1 VLTVPLRRLIVSA
14 VAVAA
19 AVACMDAPA
28 ATVPEQQLASRYSP
42 VVALKKQRR
51 LCGKGEAYRPVLVD
65 VVLGRNDVSLF
76 EGAGGTYRRL
86 RRAPTAA
93 NLVAGPSRHYVD
105 LPGHPVTGRCSYQHW
120 FKRIGATAPN
130 AVYAHVATER
140 GRPGRLALQYW
151 LYYVFNDYNDKHE
164 SDWEMIQLHFDAD
177 TIEEALERPPVEVLY
192 SQHEGA
198 ERAGWNDDKL
208 EKVGGTHVV
217 TYPGAGSHAN
227 FFRNALWLGRSA
239 NQGLGCDDSTRPS
252 TRVRPRA
259 VVLPTRAEATT
270 EHGWITFEGHWGQRE
285 RGFNDGPLGPN
296 AKLQWE
302 QPFTWAEK
310 VERNRSFTVPGS
322 AHAGL
327 DSSDI
332 FCSGVTAA
340 SELLD
345 GIYASKW
352 VGFAV
357 IGLLVALI
365 VLAVVLTRWRP
376 ARLRPLEQRRAAGQ
390 ILRVSLRVYRL
401 DWRTLLVVSASV
413 LPLAFLAALAAHALL
428 SLGPAQDL
436 VQALGRETLLTVHL
450 YGLVLAA
457 IEVAVLGLAIAATA
471 VAVSSLRIGSE
482 RVGTMGALEGAVHH
496 ARPLAGVLLR
506 VAGIP
511 LFFAATIIGI
521 PVAIWYLGRT
531 AVAIPACVIEDLDT
545 RAAIRRSKQLVGRHF
560 WHVSAL
566 TTVTLAFALLLGP
579 FVGAV
584 VLLEM
589 QLPVLPANLI
599 GVAIS
604 AAVMPIVGI
613 TITLLF
619 LDLRA
624 RAREAAAPEVVGEP
638 APAS

>member
-1 VLTVPLRRLIVSA
+1 VLTAPLRRLIV
-14 VAVAA
+14 VAGIVA
-19 AVACMDAPA
+19 AVACPTAPA
-28 ATVPEQQLASRYSP
+28 ASSPEQRLASRYVP
-42 VVALKKQRR
+42 EVALKKQRR
-51 LCGKGEAYRPVLVD
+51 LCGKGEPYRPVLVD
-65 VVLGRNDVSLF
+65 VVLDRSDVSLF
-76 EGAGGTYRRL
+76 EGAGSRYRRL

-93 NLVAGPSRHYVD
+93 DLAAGPSRHYVD
-105 LPGHPVTGRCSYQHW
+105 LPGHPVTGRCGYQHW
-120 FKRIGATAPN
+120 FKRIGGAAPN
-130 AVYAHVATER
+130 ALYAHIVTER

-164 SDWEMIQLHFDAD
+164 SDWELIQLHFDAD
-177 TIEEALERPPVEVLY
+177 TVDEALQRPPVEVLY
-192 SQHEGA
+192 SQHQGA

-208 EKVGGTHVV
+208 EKVRGTHVV

-227 FFRNALWLGRSA
+227 YYRNALWLGRSA
-239 NQGLGCDDSTRPS
+239 DEGLGCDDSTGPS

-259 VVLPTRAEATT
+259 VVLPTRAQAPPA
-270 EHGWITFEGHWGQRE
+270 EHAWVTFEGHWGQRE

-296 AKLQWE
+296 AKLEWE
-302 QPFTWAEK
+302 QPFTWAESA
-310 VERNRSFTVPGS
+310 ERTRSFTVPGS

-345 GIYASKW
+345 GIYASQW

-357 IGLLVALI
+357 IGLLLALL

-376 ARLRPLEQRRAAGQ
+376 APLRPLEQRRAAGQ
-390 ILRVSLRVYRL
+390 ILRVALRVYRL
-401 DWRTLLVVSASV
+401 DWRTLFVVSALV
-413 LPLAFLAALAAHALL
+413 FPLAFLAALLAHALL
-428 SLGPAQDL
+428 NLGPGQDL
-436 VQALGRETLLTVHL
+436 VEALGRETLLTVHL
-450 YGLVLAA
+450 YVFVLAA

-471 VAVSSLRIGSE
+471 VAVSSLRLGAE
-482 RVGTMGALEGAVHH
+482 RVGTTGAYRRAVHS
-496 ARPLAGVLLR
+496 AGPLAGVLLR

-511 LFFAATIIGI
+511 LFLAATIVGI

-531 AVAIPACVIEDLDT
+531 TVAIPACVIEDLDS

-560 WHVSAL
+560 WRVSAL
-566 TTVTLAFALLLGP
+566 MTVTVGLALLVGP
-579 FVGAV
+579 LVGAF
-584 VLLEM
+584 VLLET
-589 QLPVLPANLI
+589 QLPVFPANVI
-599 GVAIS
+599 GLAIS

-619 LDLRA
+619 WDLRA
-624 RAREAAAPEVVGEP
+624 RGREHAREVVAEP